1 MKTSRD
7 EEARAQ
13 ELLAK
18 IDRARVPRHIA
29 IIMDGN
35 GRWAKKAGFIERLRG
50 HEAAAESV
58 RASVRGCGQAGVSAL
73 TLYAFS
79 TENWKRPAHEVA
91 GLMRLLERFCKS
103 EIPELN
109 ENNVRMTTSG
119 EIDQLPAYTRRALA
133 NTIKALASNTGLVLN
148 LALNYGGRQEI
159 TRAARA
165 LAREVRAGRLDPEA
179 ISEGDLAARLYHP
192 ELGDPDLLIRTSG
205 ELRVSNF
212 MLWEIAYAEIVV
224 TPTLWPD
231 FRKSHLFEA
240 ILEYQKR
247 DRRYGG
253 IIGGVARNV

>member
-1 MKTSRD
+1 MKKNTTAED
-7 EEARAQ
+7 TRAA

-18 IDRARVPRHIA
+18 IDRARAPRHIA

-35 GRWAKKAGFIERLRG
+35 GRWAKKAGFMERLRG

-58 RASVRGCGQAGVSAL
+58 RAAVRGCGQAGVGAL

-79 TENWKRPAHEVA
+79 TENWKRPAHEVT

-119 EIDQLPAYTRRALA
+119 ELDRLPGYTRRALDHA
-133 NTIKALASNTGLVLN
+133 IKSLAANTGLVLN

-159 TRAARA
+159 ARAARA
-165 LAREVRAGRLDPEA
+165 LAADVRAGRLDPEA
-179 ISEGDLAARLYHP
+179 ISEGDLAARMYHP

-205 ELRVSNF
+205 EMRISNF
-212 MLWEIAYAEIVV
+212 MLWELAYTEIVV
-224 TPTLWPD
+224 MQTLWPD

-253 IIGGVARNV
+253 IEG